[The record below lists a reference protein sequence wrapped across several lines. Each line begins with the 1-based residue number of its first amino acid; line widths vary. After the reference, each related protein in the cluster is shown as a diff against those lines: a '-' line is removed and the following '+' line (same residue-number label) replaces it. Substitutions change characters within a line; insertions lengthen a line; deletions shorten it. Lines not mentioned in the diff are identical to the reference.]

1 MGAVPSTL
9 TSLDGF
15 GIYDQNPAQPQ
26 IDIRIY
32 IYIYLYVIIYMIVY
46 IIIYISLIYIY
57 KRYMMYIETW
67 HLNDC
72 HQLKESMVGFLAF
85 TTQISHTGMAF
96 DPPRQASTDGAGR
109 FKYNMATN
117 CLQVSQKELYGKL
130 VCLKTRPKRPSRPL
144 NSNLASQVAH
154 IGVAGV
160 AKTGDVMCVTN
171 LFESLPP

>member
-1 MGAVPSTL
+1 MT
-9 TSLDGF
+9 
-15 GIYDQNPAQPQ
+15 
-26 IDIRIY
+26 
-32 IYIYLYVIIYMIVY
+32 
-46 IIIYISLIYIY
+46 
-57 KRYMMYIETW
+57 
-67 HLNDC
+67 
-72 HQLKESMVGFLAF
+72 
-85 TTQISHTGMAF
+85 F

-171 LFESLPP
+171 PFQSLPPLV

>member
-1 MGAVPSTL
+1 
-9 TSLDGF
+9 
-15 GIYDQNPAQPQ
+15 
-26 IDIRIY
+26 
-32 IYIYLYVIIYMIVY
+32 
-46 IIIYISLIYIY
+46 
-57 KRYMMYIETW
+57 MMYIETW

-160 AKTGDVMCVTN
+160 VKTGDVMCVTN